1 MIKSFN
7 DHAANER
14 TFLAWIRTAITIMA
28 FGFLIER
35 FDIFLSYL
43 HQSVQNPNMRFQPS
57 LSAELTGLLL
67 MIVSVVMIITA
78 TIRYLML
85 KRSIESEKTQSY
97 GSLLTNVLL
106 AVLLALVFMFLAT
119 YIGKNV

>member
-1 MIKSFN
+1 MIKNFR

-43 HQSVQNPNMRFQPS
+43 HQSIRDPNLKFQSS
-57 LSAELTGLLL
+57 LSAEMTGLLL
-67 MIVSVVMIITA
+67 MVVSVIMIVTC
-78 TIRYLML
+78 TIRYLMM
-85 KRSIESEKTQSY
+85 KKSIDSNENQSY
-97 GSLLTNVLL
+97 RSMLTNILL

-119 YIGKNV
+119 YIGKQV

>member
-1 MIKSFN
+1 MIKSFS

-43 HQSVQNPNMRFQPS
+43 HQSVHNPNIKFQHS

-67 MIVSVVMIITA
+67 MIVSVIMIITA

-106 AVLLALVFMFLAT
+106 AVLLVLVFMFLAT

>member
-1 MIKSFN
+1 MIKNFR

-43 HQSVQNPNMRFQPS
+43 HQSIRDPNLKFQSS
-57 LSAELTGLLL
+57 LSAEITGLLL
-67 MIVSVVMIITA
+67 MVVSVIMIITC
-78 TIRYLML
+78 TIRYLMM
-85 KRSIESEKTQSY
+85 KKSIDSNENQSY
-97 GSLLTNVLL
+97 RSMLTNILL

-119 YIGKNV
+119 YIGKQV